1 MSENRDEERALPNPP
16 SGSANRLPAGP
27 STGASILL
35 VDDRPANLMALEA
48 ILEPLGE
55 RLVRA
60 ESGTE
65 ALWRL
70 LEEEFALV
78 LLDVQMP
85 GLDGFQVAS
94 MLRGRPATRHVPII
108 FLTGLSREQSQ
119 VFQGYEYGAVD
130 YLVKPIDS
138 TILRAK
144 VSVFVELYKKTK
156 LVARQA
162 DLLRQ
167 REREALER
175 ESEHRFRSVTEC
187 IAECIW
193 VADRAGK
200 FSYENRT
207 AREFGP
213 APVEGAADF
222 VAAIH
227 EADRGH
233 AVSVWGSALASGA
246 SFEFECRLCRRA
258 GGAPRWHIVRGVPQL
273 DIEGKSTGWIVSA
286 ADIDDRKR
294 AEEELLATQRQL
306 EVASEAKD
314 VFLAAASHELRSP
327 LAAILA
333 QVELAL
339 LDLGGNTTEFPG
351 KAFSLILRQIGRMS
365 RLVEDLLDVSKI
377 SAGRL
382 SLDVEPFDFAVLAS
396 EVIERVQVASRRHV
410 IRLEAPACLPI
421 VGDRDRLDQVLN
433 NLLSNAIRYSPEGG
447 DVHLTV
453 KLEGDDVHLAVRD
466 QGIGVPPEKQVD
478 IFERFE
484 RAHSVSYGGLGLGL
498 NIVQG
503 IVAQHGGR
511 IWVDSAGVAGRGST
525 FHVVLP
531 VAPNAAA
538 DQESDTTSGL
548 AEGTSPGRRVE
559 GAA

>member
-1 MSENRDEERALPNPP
+1 MT
-16 SGSANRLPAGP
+16 GP
-27 STGASILL
+27 GADVDPDRASILL

-48 ILEPLGE
+48 LLEPLGE

-94 MLRGRPATRHVPII
+94 MLRERPATRHIPII

-119 VFQGYEYGAVD
+119 IFQGYEYGAVD

-138 TILRAK
+138 HILRAK
-144 VSVFVELYKKTK
+144 VCVFVELYKKTK

-162 DLLRQ
+162 ELLRQ

-175 ESEHRFRSVTEC
+175 QSEHRFRSVTEC
-187 IAECIW
+187 IAGCIW
-193 VADRAGK
+193 VADRTGEVT
-200 FSYENRT
+200 YTNRT
-207 AREFGP
+207 AREFG
-213 APVEGAADF
+213 APAADADF
-222 VAAIH
+222 MGAVD
-227 EADRGH
+227 EADGAH
-233 AVSVWGSALASGA
+233 AAGVWAAALASGA
-246 SFEFECRLCRRA
+246 AFEFECRLRRRSD
-258 GGAPRWHIVRGVPQL
+258 GVSRWHIVRGVPQL
-273 DIEGKSTGWIVSA
+273 DLDGKNTGWIVSA
-286 ADIDDRKR
+286 ADIDDRQR
-294 AEEELLATQRQL
+294 AEQALIATQRQL

-314 VFLAAASHELRSP
+314 MFMAAASHELRSP

-339 LDLGGNTTEFPG
+339 LELGGNTTEFPG

-365 RLVEDLLDVSKI
+365 RLVDDLLDVSKI
-377 SAGRL
+377 EAGRL
-382 SLDVEPFDFAVLAS
+382 SLEMEPFDFSTLAS
-396 EVIERVQVASRRHV
+396 EVVERVQVASRRHL
-410 IRLEAPACLPI
+410 IRLVTPECVPF
-421 VGDRDRLDQVLN
+421 VGDRGRLDQVLN
-433 NLLSNAIRYSPEGG
+433 NLLSNAIRYSPDGG
-447 DVHLTV
+447 EVHLTV
-453 KLEGDDVHLAVRD
+453 ELEECDLHLTVRD
-466 QGIGVPPEKQVD
+466 QGIGIPPDRQGD
-478 IFERFE
+478 IFQRFE

-498 NIVQG
+498 NIAQG
-503 IVAQHGGR
+503 IVLQHGGR

-531 VAPNAAA
+531 VTAAGAA
-538 DQESDTTSGL
+538 DSDAESGDSGL
-548 AEGTSPGRRVE
+548 AEGTNPRARVE

>member
-1 MSENRDEERALPNPP
+1 MSESRDEERV
-16 SGSANRLPAGP
+16 
-27 STGASILL
+27 SILL
-35 VDDRPANLMALEA
+35 VDDRPGNLMALEA

-70 LEEEFALV
+70 LEEEFALI

-94 MLRGRPATRHVPII
+94 MLRNRPATRHVPII

-144 VSVFVELYKKTK
+144 VSVFVELHKKTK
-156 LVARQA
+156 LVSRQA

-200 FSYENRT
+200 FTYENRT
-207 AREFGP
+207 ARGFGP
-213 APVEGAADF
+213 AQDEAADF
-222 VAAIH
+222 LAAVH
-227 EADRGH
+227 EGDR
-233 AVSVWGSALASGA
+233 ANAASLWGTALASGE
-246 SFEFECRLCRRA
+246 SFELECRLCRRA
-258 GGAPRWHIVRGVPQL
+258 DGDPRWHIVRGVPQVG
-273 DIEGKSTGWIVSA
+273 IEGKSTGWIVSA

-294 AEEELLATQRQL
+294 AEDELLATKGEL

-382 SLDVEPFDFAVLAS
+382 SLEVETFDFAALAS

-410 IRLEAPACLPI
+410 IRLDSPARLPI
-421 VGDRDRLDQVLN
+421 VADRDRLDQVLN

-447 DVHLTV
+447 DVYLTV
-453 KLEGDDVHLAVRD
+453 KVEGEDVHVSVRD
-466 QGIGVPPEKQVD
+466 QGLGVPPEKQAD
-478 IFERFE
+478 IFDRFE

-531 VAPNAAA
+531 VSPAADSDAAA
-538 DQESDTTSGL
+538 ENGL
-548 AEGTSPGRRVE
+548 AEGTSPGRSRVE